1 MNAQEMNINNIS
13 NNLANISTS
22 GFKKAKM
29 NFEDLIYQYVREPG
43 SPITQDVDTP
53 SGIFLGHGVAPVS
66 VDRIFSQGEIENT
79 DNSLDI
85 MIEGDG
91 FYQILMPNGE
101 IGYSRDG
108 NFKIDGQGQMV
119 NSNGLLLQPPITL
132 PQNATEF
139 TVGMDGTVSVKVG
152 NDRQELGNIQTAI
165 FINPR
170 GLRSVGGNI
179 FLETEASGAPLV
191 GQPGID
197 DGFGTLRQGYLERS
211 NVKAVEEMVSMIAAQ
226 RAYELNSK
234 VIQTT
239 DSMLQTATQLKR

>member
-1 MNAQEMNINNIS
+1 
-13 NNLANISTS
+13 
-22 GFKKAKM
+22 
-29 NFEDLIYQYVREPG
+29 
-43 SPITQDVDTP
+43 
-53 SGIFLGHGVAPVS
+53 